1 MLSSRQLRGAIC
13 LLWLILWRVLIS
25 RKQFEPFLV
34 AAVVGV
40 RRVRRVRSVRS
51 DRTPQTPRTVRTVRT
66 ARTERLFG
74 GLKSDFRA
82 VVGGLGLALQ
92 QPFALK
98 GSHCPQCFAVLFAVL
113 GFEAVAVLNH
123 VPAGRALELLPT
135 LTAQLQNVSHGTGAW
150 TLQEL

>member
-40 RRVRRVRSVRS
+40 RRVRSVRS

-66 ARTERLFG
+66 GRLFG
-74 GLKSDFRA
+74 GLKSDLRA
-82 VVGGLGLALQ
+82 VVGGLGLAEPYVVAIGGRPSLPRAPHPPMTVDRTDQ
-92 QPFALK
+92 KLNRKTLLIVVWASLLLFTLFS
-98 GSHCPQCFAVLFAVL
+98 GSI
-113 GFEAVAVLNH
+113 
-123 VPAGRALELLPT
+123 AG
-135 LTAQLQNVSHGTGAW
+135 
-150 TLQEL
+150 